1 MIEKYLSLTM
11 QMSSVSFT
19 YTIFTLW
26 TRFCCSII
34 SIASDINSFFFLFFV
49 VAFLTFFLPTKLEL
63 FFKVGKC

>member
-19 YTIFTLW
+19 YTIFMLW

-34 SIASDINSFFFLFFV
+34 SIARAV
-49 VAFLTFFLPTKLEL
+49 HFLPHGQALYYFSRATP
-63 FFKVGKC
+63 

>member
-19 YTIFTLW
+19 YTIFMLW

-34 SIASDINSFFFLFFV
+34 SIGYKFLFFFFLFFV

-63 FFKVGKC
+63 FFRVGEC